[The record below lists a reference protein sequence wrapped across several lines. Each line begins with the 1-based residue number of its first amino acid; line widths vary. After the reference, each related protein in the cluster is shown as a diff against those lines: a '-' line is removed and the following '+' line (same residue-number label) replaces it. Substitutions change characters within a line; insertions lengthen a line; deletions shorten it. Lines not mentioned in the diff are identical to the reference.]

1 LHGTP
6 CRWLLKLRSSLIR
19 TISQSQPPA
28 PFQPLGAMQP
38 RWLRPRQTAAPYQ
51 TLCCGSDLK
60 AVGEAVA
67 ALRLLQLHWGSGRR
81 AGEASDFLFGL
92 SPYRS
97 RGRSRDTRQRSRGR
111 QQRYGS
117 EQEAN
122 TRQLV
127 GAAADAIL
135 AAIPAFRFCCI
146 RILSADEPEIFT
158 HHTLGPLVALAIDGA
173 CGQLYTSGW
182 FLHCDGRVTL
192 LPGAEKFSVA
202 PLTGSRYILLCY
214 TPKVFFTRDCP
225 VMVKADLVRAGFP
238 IWDSFQ
244 EMQYFCS
251 EWRMPCTALPNALT
265 DPAAQ
270 LYADACSI
278 LHEVACLCNAL
289 RQSLVISRASQ
300 HACDLR
306 LSEVLS
312 ACLEEG
318 ISIHT
323 QLDPSMCFTCCRYS
337 CRAVL
342 LEIQPFARWVRHAK
356 TLPTLV

>member
-1 LHGTP
+1 
-6 CRWLLKLRSSLIR
+6 
-19 TISQSQPPA
+19 
-28 PFQPLGAMQP
+28 
-38 RWLRPRQTAAPYQ
+38 
-51 TLCCGSDLK
+51 
-60 AVGEAVA
+60 
-67 ALRLLQLHWGSGRR
+67 
-81 AGEASDFLFGL
+81 
-92 SPYRS
+92 
-97 RGRSRDTRQRSRGR
+97 
-111 QQRYGS
+111 
-117 EQEAN
+117 
-122 TRQLV
+122 V

-146 RILSADEPEIFT
+146 RILSADALETATGCVGGFSQSV
-158 HHTLGPLVALAIDGA
+158 GPLVALAIDGA

-192 LPGAEKFSVA
+192 LPGAEKFSVV

-214 TPKVFFTRDCP
+214 TPQLFFTRDCP

-278 LHEVACLCNAL
+278 LHEVACLCNSL
-289 RQSLVISRASQ
+289 TQSLVISRASQ

-337 CRAVL
+337 CQAVL

-356 TLPTLV
+356 RLLTLV